1 MQIDRPNISGTL
13 ADTVRQMIVD
23 GRLPAGSRVNE
34 VHLSRALG
42 VSRTPLRE
50 ALMRLTT
57 EGALTVKPRL
67 GFHVTPLSEEEL
79 ADIYPVRALLD
90 PEALRLAGKPSAEQ
104 LARLTALNQK
114 IARAKAPAAVI
125 ALDDEFHLALL
136 ERCPNRALLALI
148 EQFQYR
154 TRRYELALMRERVN
168 VLDTVKQ
175 HAVVL
180 ARLRRG
186 DLRGACAALRKN
198 MESGRAPIEAWLR
211 QRETK

>member
-13 ADTVRQMIVD
+13 ADTIRQMIVD
-23 GRLPAGSRVNE
+23 GRLAAGSRVNE

-57 EGALTVKPRL
+57 EGALDVKPRL
-67 GFHVTPLSEEEL
+67 GFHVTPLRLEEL

-90 PEALRLAGKPSAEQ
+90 PEALRLAGKPSAAQ
-104 LARLTALNQK
+104 LARLTAVNRK
-114 IARAKAPAAVI
+114 IAEAKSPAAVV
-125 ALDDEFHLALL
+125 ALDDQFHAELLAH
-136 ERCPNRALLALI
+136 CPNRVLLALI

-154 TRRYELALMRERVN
+154 TRRYELALMRDRVN
-168 VLDTVKQ
+168 VLDTVRQ
-175 HAVVL
+175 HAAVL

-186 DLRGACAALRKN
+186 DLRGACTALRKN

-211 QRETK
+211 KKERK

>member
-13 ADTVRQMIVD
+13 ADTVRQMIVA

-34 VHLSRALG
+34 VHLSRDLG

-67 GFHVTPLSEEEL
+67 GFHVTPLTLEEL

-90 PEALRLAGKPSAEQ
+90 PEALRLAGKPSAAQ
-104 LARLTALNQK
+104 LARLTAVNRK
-114 IARAKAPAAVI
+114 IAEAKSPAAVV
-125 ALDDEFHLALL
+125 ALDDQFHAELLAH
-136 ERCPNRALLALI
+136 CPNRVLLALI

-154 TRRYELALMRERVN
+154 TRRYELALMRDRVN
-168 VLDTVKQ
+168 VLDTVRQ
-175 HAVVL
+175 HAAVL

-211 QRETK
+211 KKERK